1 MKQFYINGNPLY
13 FSKEFTIIE
22 LLTFFNL
29 NIRLVILE
37 HNEMI
42 LPSKFWNSTFIKE
55 QDKLEFLSIVG
66 GG

>member
-1 MKQFYINGNPLY
+1 MKQFYINGNPLF
-13 FSKEFTIIE
+13 FSKEFTISE
-22 LLTFFNL
+22 LLAFFNL
-29 NIRLVILE
+29 NVALVILE

-42 LPSKFWNSTFIKE
+42 LPSKSWNSTFIKG